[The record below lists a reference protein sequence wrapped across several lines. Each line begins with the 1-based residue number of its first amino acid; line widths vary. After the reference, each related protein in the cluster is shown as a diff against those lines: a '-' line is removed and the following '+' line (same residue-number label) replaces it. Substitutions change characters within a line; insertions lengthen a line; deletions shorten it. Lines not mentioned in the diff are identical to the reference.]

1 MFLCSWRVSIGSAQ
15 RFIFPWQREVPFSV
29 EGRSFDACAK
39 VMRQA
44 YSKML
49 MEQWQPYLDNY
60 KPAFA
65 NSVSF
70 QELTLGTVAPQSEG
84 LASALNNFCCKSGL
98 ALQCPILYMCLFP

>member
-1 MFLCSWRVSIGSAQ
+1 MSLESAQ
-15 RFIFPWQREVPFSV
+15 RFFIGNCIPFGV
-29 EGRSFDACAK
+29 I

-84 LASALNNFCCKSGL
+84 LALALND
-98 ALQCPILYMCLFP
+98 